1 VNGYNLIADI
11 IGYRHNNVTNITII
25 DLSGI
30 PFEVLS
36 LVVSL
41 ISRIIFDIAF
51 YLKKSGDPTARS
63 SAQIPILAV
72 YEEAHIYAPNSTL
85 TRYRSVTKSIER
97 IAKEGRKYGISLMI
111 VSQRPS
117 EISET
122 IFSQC
127 NNFVAMRLTNP
138 ADQNYVTRLLP
149 DSVARLTDSLPV
161 LEQREALVIGDAIP
175 LPTIMKIGTI
185 SDLPNSQDTKV
196 LTEWRDD
203 WRTLPFVEVLT
214 GMKRR

>member
-1 VNGYNLIADI
+1 M
-11 IGYRHNNVTNITII
+11 
-25 DLSGI
+25 
-30 PFEVLS
+30 LS

-41 ISRIIFDIAF
+41 ISRIIFDIGF
-51 YLKKSGDPTARS
+51 YLKKGGDSTGSQVRKY
-63 SAQIPILAV
+63 PILAV
-72 YEEAHIYAPNSTL
+72 YEEAHIYAPNESTCKVPI
-85 TRYRSVTKSIER
+85 VTKSIER

-149 DSVARLTDSLPV
+149 DSVARITDSLPS
-161 LEQREALVIGDAIP
+161 LEQREALVIGDSIP
-175 LPTIMKIGTI
+175 LPTIVKIGTI
-185 SDLPNSQDTKV
+185 SDLPNFPDVKV
-196 LTEWRDD
+196 LTEWRED
-203 WRTLPFVEVLT
+203 WRTLPFVNVLT
-214 GMKRR
+214 GINDANWGVSGKAKTRSQTTQ